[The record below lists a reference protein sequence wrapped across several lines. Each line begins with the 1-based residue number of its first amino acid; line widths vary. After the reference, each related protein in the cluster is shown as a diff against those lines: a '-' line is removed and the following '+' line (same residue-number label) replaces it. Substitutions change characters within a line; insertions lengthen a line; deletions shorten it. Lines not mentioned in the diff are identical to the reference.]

1 MISFSECGAYGHYLF
16 EYRHDGSEWGL
27 EIVAK
32 SPEDAR
38 QRLNALSWA
47 TYKGE
52 IAAKIDVPA
61 RQIEKFEHYE
71 YREDRRGRL
80 AITRLGIYD
89 NPNHVWPHEVTNYRD
104 RL

>member
-1 MISFSECGAYGHYLF
+1 MISFSECGAYGRYLF

-38 QRLNALSWA
+38 QRLKALSWA

-52 IAAKIDVPA
+52 IAAKMPVP
-61 RQIEKFEHYE
+61 
-71 YREDRRGRL
+71 G
-80 AITRLGIYD
+80 TRLLQRVAQYLGF
-89 NPNHVWPHEVTNYRD
+89 NPNQ
-104 RL
+104 

>member
-1 MISFSECGAYGHYLF
+1 MISFSECGAYGRYLF

-38 QRLNALSWA
+38 QRLKALSWA

-52 IAAKIDVPA
+52 IAAKMFVP
-61 RQIEKFEHYE
+61 
-71 YREDRRGRL
+71 G
-80 AITRLGIYD
+80 TRLLRRVAQYLGL
-89 NPNHVWPHEVTNYRD
+89 NLNR
-104 RL
+104 